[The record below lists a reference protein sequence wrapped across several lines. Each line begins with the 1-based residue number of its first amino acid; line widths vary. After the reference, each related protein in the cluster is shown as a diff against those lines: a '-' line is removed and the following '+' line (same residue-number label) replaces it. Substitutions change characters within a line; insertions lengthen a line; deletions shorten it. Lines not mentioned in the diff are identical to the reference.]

1 MNFGN
6 MDIPRLGILFLIF
19 DFGLCRHL
27 SREECLSLE
36 RSNFMQRTSKVVSV
50 VENEPAY
57 LHCTVPHSANNLVAW
72 TRLTD
77 DALLTAGG
85 QSFTSDTRF
94 QISPKRE
101 ARDWILNIRRV
112 QLSDSG
118 CYLCEVNTDPQ
129 TSLFT
134 VYLNVIAQ
142 PEVTTQLSA
151 APKRTS
157 KIRARMDRGSLI
169 VNCTVESDRYSAVD
183 VLWTHNGK
191 LIDVFDEKKYTTTYK
206 IHGKTIIYTL
216 RIADATSEDNGS
228 YACQGDDLPEA
239 SEIVSV
245 NLAAHS
251 KVTLLNLFVCTTLM
265 QIFF

>member
-1 MNFGN
+1 
-6 MDIPRLGILFLIF
+6 
-19 DFGLCRHL
+19 
-27 SREECLSLE
+27 
-36 RSNFMQRTSKVVSV
+36 MQRTSKVVTV

-129 TSLFT
+129 SSLFT
-134 VYLNVIAQ
+134 VYLNVIPQA
-142 PEVTTQLSA
+142 ENTTPLPA
-151 APKRTS
+151 VPRRTS
-157 KIRARMDRGSLI
+157 KLYARMDRGALI
-169 VNCTVESDRYSAVD
+169 VNCTVESDRHTAVD
-183 VLWTHNGK
+183 VLWTHDGK
-191 LIDVFDEKKYTTTYK
+191 LIDVFDEKKYTTSYK
-206 IHGKTIIYTL
+206 IHGKTIVYTL
-216 RIADATSEDNGS
+216 RVADATSEDNGT
-228 YACQGDDLPEA
+228 YACQSDELPVAAEM
-239 SEIVSV
+239 VHV
-245 NLAAHS
+245 NS
-251 KVTLLNLFVCTTLM
+251 GTSPSTCRLLLKILTIAWIARSF
-265 QIFF
+265 